1 MPSFV
6 SSILALPARTKGI
19 LAVTTVAVLGVA
31 FLMLRLASAPSYE
44 TLASGLPPAQ
54 TSKVTAALDA
64 AGIPHQRQNN
74 RTAPAL
80 DSSPGGAPRL
90 PLGSP
95 GVTNRG
101 RHEG

>member
-19 LAVTTVAVLGVA
+19 LAVSTVAVLGVA

-64 AGIPHQRQNN
+64 AGIAYPLQNN
-74 RTAPAL
+74 STALAGDSSQGGAPPAPPR
-80 DSSPGGAPRL
+80 SPGG
-90 PLGSP
+90 
-95 GVTNRG
+95 THRG
-101 RHEG
+101 RPGG